1 MKIRLKDFRVREGD
15 DVDLKKW
22 PTVVDPI
29 YKSKEQYQEILTE
42 HVRLL
47 SSQQQLLYAS
57 NGHAILLIFQAHE
70 WRSCSSGSVTWAGD
84 VDVEQA
90 TSR

>member
-22 PTVVDPI
+22 PTVVDPN

-47 SSQQQLLYAS
+47 SLDYARRV
-57 NGHAILLIFQAHE
+57 GG
-70 WRSCSSGSVTWAGD
+70 CSLNI
-84 VDVEQA
+84 
-90 TSR
+90 